1 VEFATLQWVAW
12 YNGRRLLEPLG
23 YVPLAE
29 FEQAYQDRQTTPAG
43 LAVLTYELSGEPGA
57 VHGARR

>member
-29 FEQAYQDRQTTPAG
+29 FEQAYQDRQ
-43 LAVLTYELSGEPGA
+43 GA
-57 VHGARR
+57 LLVQGRPPRRQRPSPR